1 MLKEEHR
8 THLQITLIGTL
19 ILAAM
24 LILPGCDLLPPEPT
38 VTPSLTATQ
47 TETPTPTIDWFPATP
62 TPTLAPQS
70 SPTPQPTPQ
79 PTLEDLRGGITDILV
94 DDDFTDERLWETSL
108 SPAGNI
114 AFGVNNLTLA
124 IARPSTSLTSLS
136 QHNLAENFYL
146 EITVQTSLCQPADQ
160 AGVLFLRQ
168 SEGDYYRLLM
178 DCAGQVRLELVQ
190 GGQTSL
196 VYDWESA
203 QGMQP
208 GAPAINRLGLLVSR
222 GQFHLYI
229 NDFFQFEQRI
239 ASNRRGSLGV
249 FARTI
254 SGSAM
259 TVRFSDLQIYRIE
272 SE

>member
-1 MLKEEHR
+1 MLTNDQKI
-8 THLQITLIGTL
+8 HLHKTVLG
-19 ILAAM
+19 M
-24 LILPGCDLLPPEPT
+24 LILVALFILSGCDFLPPEPT
-38 VTPSLTATQ
+38 VTSTLTATQ
-47 TETPTPTIDWFPATP
+47 TETPTPTVDWFPATP

-70 SPTPQPTPQ
+70 SPTPQPT
-79 PTLEDLRGGITDILV
+79 LEDLREGITEILV
-94 DDDFTDERLWETSL
+94 DDDFTDERLWETRL
-108 SPAGNI
+108 SPPGNVS
-114 AFGVNNLTLA
+114 FGVQNLTLA

-136 QHNLAENFYL
+136 QHNLAEDFYL
-146 EITVQTSLCQPADQ
+146 EITVQASLCQPADQ
-160 AGVLFLRQ
+160 AGVLFLRL

-190 GGQTSL
+190 GGQTIV

-208 GAPAINRLGLLVSR
+208 GAPAINRLGLRASR
-222 GQFHLYI
+222 GQFQLYI
-229 NDFFQFEQRI
+229 NDTFQFEARI
-239 ASNRRGSLGV
+239 ASNRSGGLGV